1 MILIKEILR
10 KLESI
15 EKKDIEQDEKIL
27 LIFDYLKQLEQAKQE
42 ETIFKERKRIGF
54 KSWKIKKS
62 KPKNEL
68 VGTLHSFIANISK
81 EIYFNRTYRQM
92 HTDWLNYLIKMWK
105 MKNLRFAFGLILGIF
120 LGVSL
125 MILVN
130 CTKNKPSEVKQ
141 VPDSIESVKLQNNYA
156 GSFYKLTIDN
166 TQYIIVENGSDGG
179 VAIVRH
185 QWFKLTATT

>member
-1 MILIKEILR
+1 
-10 KLESI
+10 
-15 EKKDIEQDEKIL
+15 
-27 LIFDYLKQLEQAKQE
+27 
-42 ETIFKERKRIGF
+42 
-54 KSWKIKKS
+54 
-62 KPKNEL
+62 
-68 VGTLHSFIANISK
+68 
-81 EIYFNRTYRQM
+81 
-92 HTDWLNYLIKMWK
+92 

-185 QWFKLTATT
+185 Q